1 MKSLLQRI
9 VALPFS
15 GSLLAGLC
23 ASQIFV
29 LPVLA
34 DEFMNISDVKGCRA
48 IGGDAERLLCYDT
61 VTDGGIFNE
70 QQLKQAQVESFG
82 SSALRKEE
90 TPVAPATPVKPAA
103 AASAS
108 STGAETA
115 SVSAAATPAT
125 PATNISIDR
134 ITVTIKRVK
143 KDGSGIHYFQTSDG
157 QVWKQRN
164 AGAWSSKVP
173 FEAEIKAGIMGSFF
187 LINEGGKSTRVKRVK

>member
-34 DEFMNISDVKGCRA
+34 DEFMNISDIKGCRA

-82 SSALRKEE
+82 SSALRKEKA
-90 TPVAPATPVKPAA
+90 PVAPAAPVEP
-103 AASAS
+103 ASAS
-108 STGAETA
+108 STGTETASA
-115 SVSAAATPAT
+115 SVSASPSAS
-125 PATNISIDR
+125 PATNISIDK